1 MSRLS
6 YALAGACLSALATAA
21 GAQTTPDHDVLVIA
35 ERQRAA
41 TAPASSASI
50 DAAQIETTVN
60 AMNVEDTLKY
70 LPSLIVRKRHIGDTQ
85 APLATRTSGL
95 GSSARSLVYAD
106 GALLSALIGNNNTN
120 ASPRWSL
127 VSPQEIARVDVLYGP
142 FSARYPGNSI
152 GAVVEIT
159 TRLPDKLEATAT
171 AATSVQQFSQY
182 GTRANLPAYE
192 TGITLGDRFGPL
204 SLFASAD
211 RVDSHAQPLLY
222 VTATRPAPATTGVAT
237 IGGYDDLNR
246 NGAPIR
252 VLGANAIEH
261 QQQEQY
267 KLHAALDL
275 TSAVRLSYVGGLF
288 VNHTDAGAETYLSSA
303 ATGAPV
309 YTGAL
314 NIAGYPYTVAAGA
327 FSGGVYHY
335 DERHWSHALSAT
347 GTGARVDWGVI
358 GTLYD
363 FSHDTQRIPTTA
375 LPGAFSGGAGTITRL
390 DGTGWRTADAHLT
403 WRSDARATNALTVGA
418 HGDEFRLASS
428 RYVTTDWVRGD
439 QGALNLQSLG
449 RTRTVAVWAE
459 DVVRPATPL
468 TLTLGGRYE
477 WWRAY
482 GGVNFSAAPAILAVQ
497 PERTAA
503 RFSPK
508 ASLAYSA
515 GGGWTVRGSYGD
527 AWRFP
532 TVGELYQI
540 VTTPVPAVPNPNLR
554 PEHARS
560 EELALEHV
568 DARGSLR
575 LSLFNEVVFDA
586 LISQTGPLN
595 GTTTLA
601 TFVQNVDRTRARG
614 VELAGTRT
622 DLVPHVDLSGSV
634 TYADAVTRADAAL
647 PGAVGKLLP
656 SVPHWKATLV
666 ATWRPVD
673 ALSLTAA
680 GRYSSRNY
688 GTIDNSDPVGNTYG
702 GFYKYLV
709 VDLRAA
715 IRATDRFTLGLGVD
729 DVNNDRYFLF
739 HPFSQRTFHADVTA
753 RL

>member
-1 MSRLS
+1 MSRSSHALGGVCLL
-6 YALAGACLSALATAA
+6 ALASPA
-21 GAQTTPDHDVLVIA
+21 GAQTAPTAPDHDVLVIA
-35 ERQRAA
+35 ARQRAA
-41 TAPASSASI
+41 TAPASSASV
-50 DAAQIETTVN
+50 DAAQVETTVN
-60 AMNVEDTLKY
+60 ALNVEDTLKY
-70 LPSLIVRKRHIGDTQ
+70 LPSLIVRKRHVGDTQ

-95 GSSARSLVYAD
+95 GSSARSLIYAD
-106 GALLSALIGNNNTN
+106 GALLSALIGNNNTI

-142 FSARYPGNSI
+142 FSAAYPGNSI
-152 GAVVEIT
+152 GAVVNIT
-159 TRLPDKLEATAT
+159 TRLPDRLQATAT
-171 AATSVQQFSQY
+171 AATSIQQFRQY
-182 GTRANLPAYE
+182 GTDQTLPAYE
-192 TGITLGDRFGPL
+192 TGVTIGDRVGPL
-204 SLFASAD
+204 SLFASAN
-211 RVDSHAQPLLY
+211 RVDSRAQPLTY
-222 VTATRPAPATTGVAT
+222 VTALGTGTPTGTTG
-237 IGGYDDLNR
+237 GYADLNR
-246 NGAPIR
+246 LAMPIR

-261 QQQEQY
+261 QRQDQF

-275 TSAVRLSYVGGLF
+275 TPAVRLSYVGGLF
-288 VNHTDAGAETYLSSA
+288 LNTTDASAETYLSSA

-309 YTGAL
+309 YT
-314 NIAGYPYTVAAGA
+314 TA

-335 DERHWSHALSAT
+335 EERHWSHALSAT
-347 GTGARVDWGVI
+347 GTGARVDWGAI

-363 FSHDTQRIPTTA
+363 FNHDVQRIPTTS
-375 LPGAFSGGAGTITRL
+375 LPGALSGGAGTITTL
-390 DGTGWRTADAHLT
+390 DGTGWRTVDAHLT

-418 HGDEFRLASS
+418 HADEFRLASN
-428 RYVTTDWVRGD
+428 RYTTTDWINGGE
-439 QGALNLQSLG
+439 GALNLQSLG

-459 DVVRPATPL
+459 DVLRPAAPL
-468 TLTLGGRYE
+468 TLTPGGRYE

-482 GGVNFSAAPAILAVQ
+482 GGVNFSATPAISAVQ
-497 PERTAA
+497 PEREAA

-508 ASLAYSA
+508 ASLAYGA
-515 GGGWTVRGSYGD
+515 GGGWIVRGSYGD

-540 VTTPVPAVPNPNLR
+540 VTAPVAAVPNPNLR

-575 LSLFNEVVFDA
+575 ASLFNEVVFDA
-586 LISQTGPLN
+586 LISQTGQLAALN
-595 GTTTLA
+595 GTQTLA

-614 VELAGTRT
+614 VELAGSRT
-622 DLVPHVDLSGSV
+622 DIVPRVDLSGSV
-634 TYADAVTRADAAL
+634 TYADAITRADAAL

-666 ATWRPVD
+666 ATWRPDDKV
-673 ALSLTAA
+673 SLTAA

-715 IRATDRFTLGLGVD
+715 IRATERFTLGLGVD
-729 DVNNDRYFLF
+729 NVNNDRYFLF
-739 HPFSQRTFHADVTA
+739 HPFPQRTLHADVTV
-753 RL
+753 RM